1 MITPQEFH
9 RHLGSSDWPDNNEI
23 QANSFSRNFV
33 TTCGAVFVTQCWC
46 GEDPDLSA
54 NGGEADASECDKEC
68 AGNTDEICGGS
79 NRITVY
85 SITAGKDPDY
95 PYIGCYADQRSGRAM
110 GATGVLSTE
119 SMTNDVGG
127 IDLNRVSV
135 LGARHW
141 TKICRTSS

>member
-1 MITPQEFH
+1 MYACLRRRIF
-9 RHLGSSDWPDNNEI
+9 I
-23 QANSFSRNFV
+23 A
-33 TTCGAVFVTQCWC
+33 QCWC

-54 NGGEADASECDKEC
+54 NGGEADASECDNEC
-68 AGNTDEICGGS
+68 AGNKDEICGGS

-95 PYIGCYADQRSGRAM
+95 KYMGCYADQRPGRAM
-110 GATGVLSTE
+110 GAAGLPSTE

-127 IDLNRVSV
+127 IDLNIFPV

-141 TKICRTSS
+141 TKLCRTS